1 MLVFIIS
8 PGGMCISFLLVAVLY
23 FIFGAAL
30 GFILITFLVIVIGYH
45 TIDLLLDY
53 LLEYLQSKNE
63 TPEEQKTRKM
73 IKDWRNG
80 ISHTK
85 AERYPTKY
93 ELEQQALD
101 KIKTLAKD
109 FVTDFIAKGKTEFSH
124 EDLKDFTVLI
134 KFKNGITIPALEKYS
149 YKEHPLLL
157 DILKQSYNKLNNK

>member
-1 MLVFIIS
+1 MPVFIIS
-8 PGGMCISFLLVAVLY
+8 PSGMFICFLLVAFLY

-30 GFILITFLVIVIGYH
+30 GFILITFLVVVVGYNL
-45 TIDLLLDY
+45 INLILDRI
-53 LLEYLQSKNE
+53 LDYLQSKNE
-63 TPEEQKTRKM
+63 TPEEQKIRKM

-93 ELEQQALD
+93 EIEQQALD

-157 DILKQSYNKLNNK
+157 DILKQTYNKLNNK